1 MPRTAKAKRIKSA
14 NGVGDVVVVNFDI
27 ADPTE
32 RRALEAARLLAA
44 KHGRRKQAIL
54 AMLEAIYNRYEATGE
69 LMTPTQIAAALNG
82 QPTAVTRPQIGFTV
96 AKGQPI
102 STAPASNFSTSQVAE
117 RVKVEVI
124 EEKPDAINWHEK
136 MHNAASGWG
145 FFDQ

>member
-14 NGVGDVVVVNFDI
+14 NGVGDVVVVNFDVS
-27 ADPTE
+27 DPNE
-32 RRALEAARLLAA
+32 RRALEAARLLAS
-44 KHGRRKQAIL
+44 KHGRRKAAIL
-54 AMLEAIYNRYEATGE
+54 ALLEAVLDRYEATGQV
-69 LMTPTQIAAALNG
+69 MTPTQIAAALSGQG
-82 QPTAVTRPQIGFTV
+82 QPVQRPQIGFTV

>member
-1 MPRTAKAKRIKSA
+1 MARATKAKRTKGV
-14 NGVGDVVVVNFDI
+14 NGAGETVVVNFDM
-27 ADPTE
+27 ADPSE
-32 RRALEAARLLAA
+32 RRALEAARLLAS
-44 KHGRRKQAIL
+44 KHGRRKAAIL
-54 AMLEAIYNRYEATGE
+54 ALLEAIYTRYEATGE

-82 QPTAVTRPQIGFTV
+82 QAATVARPQIGFTT

-102 STAPASNFSTSQVAE
+102 STPPAPHFSTSEIAE

-124 EEKPDAINWHEK
+124 EEQTPAINWHEK